1 MLIAR
6 SSPECRLYMDLHACS
21 CGETGFEAG
30 HVLREDPE
38 GRLVAVYRGTC
49 PRCGLPRQFTFVLDD
64 AVPPPPPAFGGPA
77 ASRIICP
84 GEFLLVADQAASS
97 VTLVPESSADPE
109 PSADPSPAP
118 ESSADP
124 ERAAHARIA
133 LATAIA
139 AIEEVLKFIP
149 EGASSVPEAAV
160 TSQAGRAAYAREP
173 GRFSRPRLEATIA
186 AHRAALA
193 ARIPV

>member
-38 GRLVAVYRGTC
+38 GRLVAVYRGNC
-49 PRCGLPRQFTFVLDD
+49 PRCGLPRQFTFALDE

-97 VTLVPESSADPE
+97 VPLVPEHSI
-109 PSADPSPAP
+109 
-118 ESSADP
+118 DP

-133 LATAIA
+133 LATAVA
-139 AIEEVLKFIP
+139 AVEEVLKFIP
-149 EGASSVPEAAV
+149 EGASSVPEEAV
-160 TSQAGRAAYAREP
+160 TSQAGRTAYAREP
-173 GRFSRPRLEATIA
+173 GRFSRARLEATIA

-193 ARIPV
+193 ARIPA

>member
-38 GRLVAVYRGTC
+38 GHLVAVYRGMC
-49 PRCGLPRQFTFVLDD
+49 PRCGLPRQFTFRLDE

-97 VTLVPESSADPE
+97 LPLIPEHST
-109 PSADPSPAP
+109 
-118 ESSADP
+118 DP
-124 ERAAHARIA
+124 ERAERARIA
-133 LATAIA
+133 LATAVA
-139 AIEEVLKFIP
+139 ALEEVLKFIP
-149 EGASSVPEAAV
+149 DGASSVPETAF
-160 TSQAGRAAYAREP
+160 TSSAGRATYAREP
-173 GRFSRPRLEATIA
+173 GRFSRSRLEATIA

-193 ARIPV
+193 ARIAV

>member
-30 HVLREDPE
+30 HVLREDPQ
-38 GRLVAVYRGTC
+38 GRLLAVYRGIC
-49 PRCGLPRQFTFVLDD
+49 RRCELPRRFTFVLDES
-64 AVPPPPPAFGGPA
+64 VPPPPPAFGGPA

-97 VTLVPESSADPE
+97 VTL
-109 PSADPSPAP
+109 AP
-118 ESSADP
+118 EDDADP
-124 ERAAHARIA
+124 ERAEHARIA
-133 LATAIA
+133 LATAVA
-139 AIEEVLKFIP
+139 AVEEVVKFIP
-149 EGASSVPEAAV
+149 EGASSVPEEAV
-160 TSQAGRAAYAREP
+160 TSQAGRAAFAREP

-193 ARIPV
+193 ARIAA